1 MRRITRP
8 THDRQNAI
16 HALFDHIWTTYAYV
30 AAVMSI
36 IGARVYGRICPRDAV
51 ILEPVR
57 IYAFFGLVPSSRPR
71 EIDTSSSLSIR
82 RGTSVAFHKVARFRR
97 HGRTV
102 PGGPTDVPSRDCI
115 YRLRDRNAAA
125 LGCYYKGDG
134 WPSVNSERAND
145 CRQWR
150 RASRRR

>member
-1 MRRITRP
+1 MREPFLRMIIEHAAHTTDHAPDTRP
-8 THDRQNAI
+8 TKCNPRVVRSHLNDVRVRCRG
-16 HALFDHIWTTYAYV
+16 YV
-30 AAVMSI
+30 DYWRAGLRENMPPRRRNSR
-36 IGARVYGRICPRDAV
+36 ARSDLRV
-51 ILEPVR
+51 
-57 IYAFFGLVPSSRPR
+57 FGLVPSSRPR

-134 WPSVNSERAND
+134 
-145 CRQWR
+145 
-150 RASRRR
+150 